1 MKLFSVE
8 YKTLDII
15 SEHVHFNLD
24 KIQQEIISKVGDGF
38 IFYRIILINL
48 LAIKNSL
55 WWLIHTRTLIYDNS
69 IFDLTEN
76 IGQ

>member
-55 WWLIHTRTLIYDNS
+55 WWLIHTRTLSFSRLIVY
-69 IFDLTEN
+69 LTVN
-76 IGQ
+76 IRQ

>member
-55 WWLIHTRTLIYDNS
+55 WWLIHTRTLSFSRLIVY
-69 IFDLTEN
+69 LTVN
-76 IGQ
+76 ISQ